1 MRGSNRKA
9 RLFSMSKFSD
19 SPNDAH
25 EHPGYIAPFS
35 VLKSAITL
43 NKPSHG
49 GARVEMSLELFGKIF
64 ELALRQVGFDEA
76 GYLQKNPDVAKAV
89 EKGEIKS
96 AIAHFAYNGYFENR
110 PVKARAVDASWYLKE
125 YPDVAKSVEQGTIR
139 SAGDH
144 WGNNGYFEGRAP
156 SQQLAKEVES
166 WRALAPDPR

>member
-1 MRGSNRKA
+1 
-9 RLFSMSKFSD
+9 MSKFSD

-35 VLKSAITL
+35 VLKPAITL

-64 ELALRQVGFDEA
+64 ELALRQVGFDET
-76 GYLQKNPDVAKAV
+76 GYLEKNPDVSKAV

-110 PVKARAVDASWYLKE
+110 RTATPALDATWYLHQ
-125 YPDVAKSVEQGTIR
+125 YPDVAKWVEQGKLK
-139 SAGDH
+139 SANDH
-144 WGNNGYFEGRAP
+144 WLQNGYYEGRAP
-156 SQQLAKEVES
+156 SSQLSREVAS
-166 WRALAPDPR
+166 WAALSSGSR

>member
-35 VLKSAITL
+35 VLKRAISV
-43 NKPSHG
+43 NKSSDG
-49 GARVEMSLELFGKIF
+49 RVRVDMSLEVFGKIF

-76 GYLQKNPDVAKAV
+76 GYLERNPDVAKAL

-96 AIAHFAYNGYFENR
+96 AIGHFANNGYFENR
-110 PVKARAVDASWYLKE
+110 PVKAPAADAAWYLKE
-125 YPDVAKSVEQGTIR
+125 YPDVAKSVEQGKTR
-139 SAGDH
+139 SAGEH
-144 WGNNGYFEGRAP
+144 WVNNGYFEGRAP
-156 SQQLAKEVES
+156 SSQLSKEVAS
-166 WRALAPDPR
+166 WLSLATR